1 MRLVV
6 RRVEDRQFRC
16 ERRHLLRRWLAE
28 HIAREQTV
36 PGALAD
42 HSNFVYFM
50 GDDGGFLTMFRGGTD
65 PEAVAKTMTKYIQKG
80 QS

>member
-28 HIAREQTV
+28 HVAREQTV

-42 HSNFVYFM
+42 HADLQLISRIGT
-50 GDDGGFLTMFRGGTD
+50 GDEVLYVNIAALKIR
-65 PEAVAKTMTKYIQKG
+65 EHL
-80 QS
+80 